1 MMLHAN
7 RQLSHYII
15 ASTHVREAWY
25 LILVGSWFITSSMT
39 TTTTT
44 VKVLAGKALKS
55 MDLNG
60 LSDPFCVLGEADP
73 VSGKFIDVNKCVRSE
88 VCCLVLCLEEECFFG
103 CTLFISSFF
112 FLMNLFIPPQTS
124 WWTL

>member
-25 LILVGSWFITSSMT
+25 LVLVGSWFITSSMTTTT

-55 MDLNG
+55 MDPNG
-60 LSDPFCVLGEADP
+60 LSDPFCVMGEADP

-112 FLMNLFIPPQTS
+112 FF
-124 WWTL
+124 